1 MAGEVDLQAEIDAAI
16 KKGQFP
22 DRVAA
27 IAGMQKQL
35 IDYQKGVLKDQL
47 KGVSPVDA
55 SEKISLQIW
64 NDLLEKAGG
73 DEDKAVR
80 MYAEELK
87 KMMP

>member
-1 MAGEVDLQAEIDAAI
+1 
-16 KKGQFP
+16 
-22 DRVAA
+22 
-27 IAGMQKQL
+27 
-35 IDYQKGVLKDQL
+35 
-47 KGVSPVDA
+47 VSPVDA

-80 MYAEELK
+80 IYAEELK

>member
-22 DRVAA
+22 DRVTA
-27 IAGMQKQL
+27 ISGMQKQL